1 MNVGLGQ
8 TGDTCWFNSS
18 LNIFLTSDNGLK
30 ILWKKLTEVY
40 AGLGPKQKAYF
51 DSNIKAP
58 CPYGKPNKTPPI
70 YFWKFLNQY
79 ICAVGGPGAL
89 LPKSGLNAYLTKNIK
104 WKNSGLRESKG
115 TSGGWPHL
123 ELPSILNRLGFKKG
137 SDYRIRN
144 MQKYQYKFNPEW
156 NNPVILLH
164 GEERG
169 RTYYGMSIRDLYLVK
184 GKYDLSGAIVY
195 VRPTDESEKDPH
207 VWACSVRD
215 GKGYITDSNFPV
227 SPKLCMWWDKESLL
241 RFFGTVEYDYRPN
254 VARTLVFDVLFYTRR
269 DYTNTIAPYCLLP
282 NTYRPVTAAN
292 REALNKVANNYG
304 PNAGSYFMNTSEAR
318 QRFTPRVA
326 AEVKMRYAAR
336 PVLNAVAFQNIVN
349 EAGSFNHAMRIVSR
363 KMRHEGFRVNQGG
376 PNYKNFTRKLIA
388 KFPQPLPKSMF
399 LYFWRNS
406 KTNTEFVNRIRKYAN
421 KAGYVVPENKLKG
434 ILAMRAKT
442 RAGTKRAEERIYKA
456 GNNWF
461 NNRGNNVTSK
471 INKDNWVL
479 NETPNRQVEL
489 AIANIINY
497 NGNVKTYKRKVA
509 NFNSARAHNAR

>member
-1 MNVGLGQ
+1 MNVGVGQ

-79 ICAVGGPGAL
+79 ICAVGGPGGL
-89 LPKSGLNAYLTKNIK
+89 LPKSDLNAYLTKNIK

-115 TSGGWPHL
+115 TAGGWPHL
-123 ELPSILNRLGFKKG
+123 ELPTILNRLGFKKG

-144 MQKYQYKFNPEW
+144 MQKYQYKFNPGW
-156 NNPVILLH
+156 NNPIILLH

-169 RTYYGMSIRDLYLVK
+169 RTYYGMSIRDLFLVK
-184 GKYDLSGAIVY
+184 GKYDLTGAIVY

-215 GKGYITDSNFPV
+215 GKGYITDSNYPM
-227 SPKLCMWWDKESLL
+227 SPKLCMWWDKETLL
-241 RFFGTVEYDYRPN
+241 RFFGTVEYNYRPN
-254 VARTLVFDVLFYTRR
+254 VARTMVFDVLFYTHR
-269 DYTNTIAPYCLLP
+269 DYTNTLAPYCLLP
-282 NTYRPVTAAN
+282 KTYRPLTNNNKA
-292 REALNKVANNYG
+292 ALNEVANNYG
-304 PNAGSYFMNTSEAR
+304 PNAGSYLINTSEAR

-326 AEVKMRYAAR
+326 AEVKRQYAAR
-336 PVLNAVAFQNIVN
+336 PVLNAAALQNIVN

-363 KMRHEGFRVNQGG
+363 KMRHEGFRVNQVG

-388 KFPQPLPKSMF
+388 KFQHPLPKSMF

-497 NGNVKTYKRKVA
+497 NGNVKTYRRRGGDKDVIT
-509 NFNSARAHNAR
+509 